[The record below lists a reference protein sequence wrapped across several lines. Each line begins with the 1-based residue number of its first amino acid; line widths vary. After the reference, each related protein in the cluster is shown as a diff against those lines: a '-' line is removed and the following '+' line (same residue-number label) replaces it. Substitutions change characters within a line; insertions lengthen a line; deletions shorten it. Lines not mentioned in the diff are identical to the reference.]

1 MNAPGGGTEGQQL
14 AWVNGVHTSAN
25 YQHHIQG
32 SVSGSSIVISPSAEC
47 MPTQY
52 TSLSALQGSFVA
64 VQPTAEYQSL
74 QGNVG
79 YQPVYISGSNFE
91 GISSDGD
98 FVVAA
103 ADDGVQSSLQV
114 LNTRQPAVQV
124 WWHLLSIDYFQF
136 IFLTG
141 QLNCVARW
149 CSG

>member
-1 MNAPGGGTEGQQL
+1 MNTPVGDTEDKQL
-14 AWVNGVHTSAN
+14 TWVNGGHTSAN
-25 YQHHIQG
+25 FQHHLQG
-32 SVSGSSIVISPSAEC
+32 SVPGSSFVSSPSAESV
-47 MPTQY
+47 PTQY
-52 TSLSALQGSFVA
+52 TTLSALQGSFVT

-114 LNTRQPAVQV
+114 LNTGQSAVQV
-124 WWHLLSIDYFQF
+124 
-136 IFLTG
+136 
-141 QLNCVARW
+141 
-149 CSG
+149 